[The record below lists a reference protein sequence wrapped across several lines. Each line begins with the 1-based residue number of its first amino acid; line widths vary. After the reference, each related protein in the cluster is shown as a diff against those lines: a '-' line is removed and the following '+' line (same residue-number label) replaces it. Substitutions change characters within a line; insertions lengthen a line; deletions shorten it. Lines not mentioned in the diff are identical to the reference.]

1 MGGLLEFS
9 LVFFA
14 RTFLRQYLNKVDF
27 ICFAKVCK
35 FHIARIVLQL
45 SQSGN
50 KTEKAKFEHALRLFQ
65 KKQKQISK

>member
-35 FHIARIVLQL
+35 FHIAGIAPQL

-50 KTEKAKFEHALRLFQ
+50 KTEKGKFEHALRLF
-65 KKQKQISK
+65 KKEAKTNK